1 MTVRI
6 GCPSCHASLSMPEK
20 MYGRQVKCPKCQQ
33 EVKSIESWRI
43 SPELKVE
50 EPPQPLWACPNPS
63 CLHKWPQESS

>member
-1 MTVRI
+1 
-6 GCPSCHASLSMPEK
+6 MPP
-20 MYGRQVKCPKCQQ
+20 KCPKCQQ